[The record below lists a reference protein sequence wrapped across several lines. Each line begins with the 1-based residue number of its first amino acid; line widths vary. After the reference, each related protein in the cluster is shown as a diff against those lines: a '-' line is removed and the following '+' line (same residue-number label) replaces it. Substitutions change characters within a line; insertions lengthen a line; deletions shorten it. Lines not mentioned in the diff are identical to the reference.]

1 MWRLRMRKVSPELL
15 KSDNVSSLPPSVMK
29 HHLFL
34 LLPAAAASAHAAG
47 IAIPNASF
55 EEPATANYTLIADDN
70 NAATGAWL
78 KYNAFGAVINATSG
92 GNPWNYSPT
101 GIVGQQY
108 GNLEAKAGGLFMDT
122 AAYDGSG
129 AADLYWKP
137 GTYTLTV
144 GVFGRIDNQPSAS
157 SAFSLNLFKR
167 DTRTTGLAV
176 LATTT
181 VTSSQ
186 IRPDALTD
194 FSVTL
199 EVPEGAAYAGQPIGI
214 WFQGLGGAS
223 GDWGYDNVRL
233 DYVPEPGS
241 GLLVLTAVAG
251 LLRRRRR

>member
-1 MWRLRMRKVSPELL
+1 
-15 KSDNVSSLPPSVMK
+15 MK
-29 HHLFL
+29 YTLL
-34 LLPAAAASAHAAG
+34 LLPAAAASARAAS
-47 IAIPNASF
+47 IAVPNASF
-55 EEPATANYTLIADDN
+55 EQPATANYTLIADDD

-92 GNPWNYSPT
+92 GNPWNYSPA

-108 GNLEAKAGGLFMDT
+108 GNLEAKSGGLFMDT
-122 AAYDGSG
+122 AAYDGTG

-176 LATTT
+176 LAATT

-194 FSVTL
+194 ISVTL
-199 EVPEGAAYAGQPIGI
+199 DVPEGAAYAGQPIGI

-241 GLLVLTAVAG
+241 GMLVLTAAAG

>member
-1 MWRLRMRKVSPELL
+1 MSRVSP
-15 KSDNVSSLPPSVMK
+15 SLFAMK
-29 HHLFL
+29 YTL
-34 LLPAAAASAHAAG
+34 LLLLTAAAASAHAAS

-55 EEPATANYTLIADDN
+55 EEPATANYTLIADDD
-70 NAATGAWL
+70 NAATGTWL

-92 GNPWNYSPT
+92 GNPWNYTPA

-108 GNLEAKAGGLFMDT
+108 GNLEAKGGGLFMDT
-122 AAYDGSG
+122 AAYDGTG
-129 AADLYWKP
+129 AADLYWRP

-181 VTSSQ
+181 VTASQ
-186 IRPDALTD
+186 IRPDTLTD
-194 FSVTL
+194 ISL
-199 EVPEGAAYAGQPIGI
+199 RLDVPEGAAYSGQPIGI

-241 GLLVLTAVAG
+241 GMLVLTAAAG

>member
-1 MWRLRMRKVSPELL
+1 
-15 KSDNVSSLPPSVMK
+15 MK
-29 HHLFL
+29 HHLLL
-34 LLPAAAASAHAAG
+34 LLPAAAASAHAAS

-55 EEPATANYTLIADDN
+55 EEPATANFALIADDD

-78 KYNAFGAVINATSG
+78 KYNAFGAVVNAASG
-92 GNPWNYSPT
+92 GNPWNYAPS
-101 GIVGQQY
+101 GILGQQY
-108 GNLEAKAGGLFMDT
+108 GNLEAKAGGLFMDA

-129 AADLYWKP
+129 ATDLYWKP

-176 LATTT
+176 LAATT

-199 EVPEGAAYAGQPIGI
+199 DVPEGAAYAGQPIGI

-241 GLLVLTAVAG
+241 GMLVLTAAVG